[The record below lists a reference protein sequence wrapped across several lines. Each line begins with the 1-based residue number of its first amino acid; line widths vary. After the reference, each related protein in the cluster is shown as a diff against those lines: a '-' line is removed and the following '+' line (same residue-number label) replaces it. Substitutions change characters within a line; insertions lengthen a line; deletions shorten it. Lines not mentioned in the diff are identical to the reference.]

1 MSGFVDSLGD
11 LLAEVWKWAA
21 GATGTALLAW
31 WGDKKLK
38 WRERR
43 KHKRSTQLAI
53 EAMAASHPTLLA
65 GIEELT
71 CKLTGVCVRQ
81 DEAIATLEHQNK
93 DLADIKA
100 MQWGAMEL
108 DTTPRFVCD
117 NEGRNRLT
125 NTAYARLLR
134 VGRDDLDGF
143 GYRNFID
150 PSCTDY
156 LPSFSRAAAEHR
168 QFDYMLLLRRPDGT
182 RFWARVRA
190 IPYPEDAPP
199 ATHWMGTITFDR
211 EEPGHG

>member
-1 MSGFVDSLGD
+1 MSNGMEWLGD
-11 LLAEVWKWAA
+11 FIGELVKWAA
-21 GATGTALLAW
+21 PTAGTGLLGW
-31 WGDKKLK
+31 WAAKKLK

-43 KHKRSTQLAI
+43 QRRRNTRKAI

-81 DEAIATLEHQNK
+81 NEVIATLEHQNK

-108 DTTPRFVCD
+108 DTAARFVCD

-125 NTAYARLLR
+125 NTAYARMLR

-143 GYRNFID
+143 SYRNFID

-156 LPSFSRAAAEHR
+156 LPSFNRAAEEHR
-168 QFDYMLLLRRPDGT
+168 QFDATILMRRPDGT
-182 RFWARVRA
+182 RFWASIRA
-190 IPYPEDAPP
+190 IPYPEDTPP
-199 ATHWMGTITFDR
+199 ATHWMGTVTYIR
-211 EEPGHG
+211 EEPAQ